1 MSLNLKEVIHPEPS
15 SFKDLTTQSLFQI
28 LNSQTE
34 PPTMKS
40 MEQSLTSRINQGRTL
55 VLDKNH

>member
-1 MSLNLKEVIHPEPS
+1 MSLNLKEVIRPEPS
-15 SFKDLTTQSLFQI
+15 AVKGLTTQSLFQI